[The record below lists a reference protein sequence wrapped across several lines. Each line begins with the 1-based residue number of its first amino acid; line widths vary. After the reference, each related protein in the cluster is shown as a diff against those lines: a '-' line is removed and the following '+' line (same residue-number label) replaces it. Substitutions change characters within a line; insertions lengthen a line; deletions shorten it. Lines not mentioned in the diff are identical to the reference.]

1 AILRNADMS
10 SFWEAIQAAERG
22 SEPARA
28 AFSSAAEALGAV
40 VATIVNL
47 VDPERVVVTG
57 EGLPSME
64 MYPEVF
70 ERAVRDR
77 LDPAS

>member
-1 AILRNADMS
+1 
-10 SFWEAIQAAERG
+10 
-22 SEPARA
+22 
-28 AFSSAAEALGAV
+28 SAAEALGAV

-77 LDPAS
+77 LDPASRPPEVVQHAFTFTDYAWGAAVTAIVALI